1 MSVKIEYSDY
11 VESRPPAESVD
22 GSELLAVSKDG
33 EAVQLTAA
41 QIASLSP
48 GVSDG
53 DKGDVTV
60 SGFGTVWTV
69 DPDFVQSVVDTSGT
83 SVVLDFEDTLKG
95 SFTGSVT
102 FAVPRTVTR
111 ANESRAI
118 EYDFMFEVTD
128 VAATLDFG
136 SDTRSPDARFLDGV
150 FTPQDV
156 GLYKVKGTRYGPG
169 GLWLLDFNGVY
180 SVGDAPPDPPDPGDS
195 WVIGSGIWNDTAIWK
210 DTGIWRD
217 SP

>member
-1 MSVKIEYSDY
+1 MAEDKKISQLPIAT
-11 VESRPPAESVD
+11 SLTGAEIF
-22 GSELLAVSKDG
+22 ELLQG
-33 EAVQLTAA
+33 
-41 QIASLSP
+41 
-48 GVSDG
+48 GVN
-53 DKGDVTV
+53 KQA
-60 SGFGTVWTV
+60 TV
-69 DPDFVQSVVDTSGT
+69 DLVINNVPEDFVQSVVDTSGT
-83 SVVLDFEDTLKG
+83 SVVLDFEGTLKG

-111 ANESRAI
+111 ASESRAI

-195 WVIGSGIWNDTAIWK
+195 WVIGSGIWNDTAVWK
-210 DTGIWRD
+210 DTGIWKD
-217 SP
+217 NP

>member
-1 MSVKIEYSDY
+1 MAEDKKISQLPIA
-11 VESRPPAESVD
+11 STLTGAEIF
-22 GSELLAVSKDG
+22 ELLQG
-33 EAVQLTAA
+33 
-41 QIASLSP
+41 
-48 GVSDG
+48 GVN
-53 DKGDVTV
+53 KQA
-60 SGFGTVWTV
+60 TV
-69 DPDFVQSVVDTSGT
+69 DLLINNVPEDFVQSVVDTSGT
-83 SVVLDFEDTLKG
+83 SVVLDFEGTLKG

-111 ANESRAI
+111 ASESRAI

-195 WVIGSGIWNDTAIWK
+195 WVIGSGIWNDTAVWK
-210 DTGIWRD
+210 DTGIWKD
-217 SP
+217 NP

>member
-1 MSVKIEYSDY
+1 MAEDKKISQLPIA
-11 VESRPPAESVD
+11 STLTGAEIF
-22 GSELLAVSKDG
+22 ELLQG
-33 EAVQLTAA
+33 
-41 QIASLSP
+41 
-48 GVSDG
+48 GVN
-53 DKGDVTV
+53 KQA
-60 SGFGTVWTV
+60 TV
-69 DPDFVQSVVDTSGT
+69 DLVINNVPEDFVQSVVDTSGT
-83 SVVLDFEDTLKG
+83 SVVLDFEGTLKG

-111 ANESRAI
+111 ASESRAI

-195 WVIGSGIWNDTAIWK
+195 WVIGSGIWNDTAVWK
-210 DTGIWRD
+210 DTGIWKD
-217 SP
+217 NP

>member
-1 MSVKIEYSDY
+1 MAEDKKISQLPIA
-11 VESRPPAESVD
+11 STLTGAEIF
-22 GSELLAVSKDG
+22 ELLQG
-33 EAVQLTAA
+33 
-41 QIASLSP
+41 
-48 GVSDG
+48 GVN
-53 DKGDVTV
+53 KQA
-60 SGFGTVWTV
+60 TV
-69 DPDFVQSVVDTSGT
+69 DLVINNVPEDFVQSVVDTSGT
-83 SVVLDFEDTLKG
+83 SVVLDFEGTLKG

-111 ANESRAI
+111 ASESRAI

-195 WVIGSGIWNDTAIWK
+195 WVIGSGIWNDSAVWK
-210 DTGIWRD
+210 DTGIWKD
-217 SP
+217 NP

>member
-1 MSVKIEYSDY
+1 MATDKKI
-11 VESRPPAESVD
+11 
-22 GSELLAVSKDG
+22 SELPVAST
-33 EAVQLTAA
+33 LTGAEIFELL
-41 QIASLSP
+41 QGGVNKQSSLTNVI
-48 GVSDG
+48 GL
-53 DKGDVTV
+53 
-60 SGFGTVWTV
+60 V
-69 DPDFVQSVVDTSGT
+69 DPDFVQSVVDTSGS

-128 VAATLDFG
+128 VAATVDFG
-136 SDTRSPDARFLDGV
+136 SDTRSPDARFLAGV

-180 SVGDAPPDPPDPGDS
+180 SVGDAPPDPPDPGDT
-195 WVIGSGIWNDTAIWK
+195 WVIGSGIWNDTAVWK